1 MSKPLVLVT
10 GPVKTRSGY
19 GNHTRD
25 VCRALIELDKY
36 DVKINSVRWG
46 STPLNALEDG
56 NEHHEKIK
64 AHILDNP
71 SLPTQPDLH
80 LHIVI
85 PNEFQP
91 IAKKNIGMT
100 AGMETSIPLPQW
112 VDATNRMD
120 ETIFTSKFSEHSFKV
135 AEFDV
140 EEKPGVV
147 VKMNKPSS
155 VLFEGVD
162 TDTYKPVTKFS
173 DEVNEVFSNVDE
185 NFGFL
190 FVGHWL
196 QGGLGQDRKDVG
208 MLIKVFLETF
218 KNTKNPPALILK
230 TSGADFS
237 ILDRE
242 DILKKI
248 NSIKSAVKGV
258 LPNIYLIHG
267 DFTDEQMNELYN
279 HPKVKAHI
287 TFTHGE
293 GFGRPLLEATQSGKP
308 VIAPGWSG
316 HVDFLNQNY
325 AVLLPGTLNR
335 APKEAFP
342 KDLLMDTPENKWI
355 TVNYSVASN
364 IMKDIH
370 KNYQKYLVK
379 AKQLQIY
386 TKQKFSFEA
395 MKDILEKKVDS
406 VLDTLPKSVEL
417 KLPKLNKVDDNK
429 IKLPKL
435 KKA

>member
-25 VCRALIELDKY
+25 ICRALIELDKY
-36 DVKINSVRWG
+36 DVKVNSVRWG

-71 SLPTQPDLH
+71 SLPSQPDLH

-112 VDATNRMD
+112 VDATNKMD
-120 ETIFTSKFSEHSFKV
+120 ETIFTSKFSEASFKS

-140 EEKPGVV
+140 QEKPGVV

-162 TDTYKPVTKFS
+162 TDTYKPINKFS
-173 DEVNEVFSNVDE
+173 DEVNEVFKDVDE
-185 NFGFL
+185 DFGFL

-208 MLIKVFLETF
+208 MLIKVFIETF
-218 KNTKNPPALILK
+218 KNIKNPPALFLK

-248 NSIKSAVKGV
+248 EHIKKGVKGV

-279 HPKVKAHI
+279 YPKVKAHI

-293 GFGRPLLEATQSGKP
+293 GFGRPLLEASQSGKP

-325 AVLLPGTLNR
+325 AVLLPGTLNT

-342 KDLLMDTPENKWI
+342 KDMIIDTPENKWI

-395 MKDILEKKVDS
+395 MKGILEKKIDS
-406 VLDTLPKSVEL
+406 VLETLPKSVEL
-417 KLPKLNKVDDNK
+417 KLPKLNKVDENK